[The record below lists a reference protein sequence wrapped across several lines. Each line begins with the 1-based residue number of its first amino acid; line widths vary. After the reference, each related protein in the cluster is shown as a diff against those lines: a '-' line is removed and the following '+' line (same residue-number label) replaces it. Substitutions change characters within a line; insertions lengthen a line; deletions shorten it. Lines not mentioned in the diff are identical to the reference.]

1 MPNQLLY
8 SGKFW
13 NGANF
18 CIFRMKPGDAK
29 ISNVQILE
37 TSNFEWAILTHG
49 SGDQA
54 MAL

>member
-1 MPNQLLY
+1 
-8 SGKFW
+8 
-13 NGANF
+13 
-18 CIFRMKPGDAK
+18 MKPGDAK